1 MRASGKAEGA
11 GQKAESDTGMEEK
24 ELISAGKAVGKD
36 RKDRT
41 AEGQKRRAARKKVEE
56 TGVKQHGDQ
65 VGWNH
70 LKMKARHVRF
80 CTCT

>member
-24 ELISAGKAVGKD
+24 GLISAGKAVGKD
-36 RKDRT
+36 RA